1 MTAPGRSAALV
12 VAGLAVA
19 SFAVVALTRNMS
31 PEEEA
36 AAPAT
41 TVAPT
46 TVVPTTTVAVPVE
59 AEALPVAEELT
70 VVHLETPAPQIEGL
84 SDTVSRVLAARGF
97 AEMVGDEDPSGE
109 LPDSVVKVLAER
121 GVTLSVAEDGGT
133 P

>member
-19 SFAVVALTRNMS
+19 SFAVVALTRNLS
-31 PEEEA
+31 PQEEA
-36 AAPAT
+36 AAPVT
-41 TVAPT
+41 TA
-46 TVVPTTTVAVPVE
+46 VPTTTTTTVTVPVE
-59 AEALPVAEELT
+59 AEALPIADELT
-70 VVHLETPAPQIEGL
+70 VVRLETPAPQIDGL

-97 AEMVGDEDPSGE
+97 AEMMGNEDPSGE
-109 LPDSVVKVLAER
+109 LADSVVKVLAAR